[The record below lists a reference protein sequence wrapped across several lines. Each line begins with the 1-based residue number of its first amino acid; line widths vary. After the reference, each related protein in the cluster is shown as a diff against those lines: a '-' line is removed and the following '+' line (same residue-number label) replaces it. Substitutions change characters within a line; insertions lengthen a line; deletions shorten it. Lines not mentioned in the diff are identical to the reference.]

1 MTENLSPLEQE
12 KIDLNNSLVPI
23 GEALKSQAD
32 GTEDLLES
40 LKAIPAEGQ
49 KPDVLKNAEE
59 LNNEAFSLYSTFKQM
74 LEDYN
79 KKAPELNTREEF
91 LDYRDNV
98 IVPILVAIQKRNGG
112 DNISNE

>member
-1 MTENLSPLEQE
+1 MTENLSSLEQE

-32 GTEDLLES
+32 GTKELLES

-59 LNNEAFSLYSTFKQM
+59 LNNEASSLYFTFKQM

-79 KKAPELNTREEF
+79 KKAPELNTFEEF
-91 LDYRDNV
+91 RDYRDKV
-98 IVPILVAIQKRNGG
+98 IIPVLLTIQEKNGG
-112 DNISNE
+112 DNSSNE

>member
-1 MTENLSPLEQE
+1 MTENLSSLEQE

-32 GTEDLLES
+32 KTKDLLEC

-79 KKAPELNTREEF
+79 KKPRNLIHSKNSGITG
-91 LDYRDNV
+91 DKV
-98 IVPILVAIQKRNGG
+98 IIPVLLTIQERNGG
-112 DNISNE
+112 DNSSNE